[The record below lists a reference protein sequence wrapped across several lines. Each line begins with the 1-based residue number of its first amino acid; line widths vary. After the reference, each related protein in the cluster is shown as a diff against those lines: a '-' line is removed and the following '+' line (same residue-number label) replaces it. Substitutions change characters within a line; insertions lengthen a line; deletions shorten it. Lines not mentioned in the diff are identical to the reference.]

1 MRILHAI
8 IVHGALLG
16 ITVDALGTPPPVKPR
31 ADDSTTS
38 VVVSIPGSTQAA
50 EELPDFIPGAYI
62 VELDDDNTDDG
73 DVDAAASFYRTLAD
87 EDGIEVEHRMDLSS
101 RLFKG
106 ASFQVRDVT
115 TTKRDGN
122 REQRTPLQLLAQ
134 IKAKPRV
141 KNAWPVRIV
150 KLKEPRASSGGRAGF
165 PLTAAAAATSLAKKR
180 DGNNNN
186 TTDAEDTFS
195 PHIATQID
203 KLRGEGI
210 TGKGIRIAIVD
221 SGVDWKHPALGACF
235 GTGSPAC
242 VVEAGYD
249 FTGDDFLPPGTP
261 QPDDDPYD
269 DCVGHGT
276 HVAGIIAAQLQGN
289 EYGFTGAAPGARLAA
304 YRAWGCR
311 ATSTTEI
318 LIQAFVRAWEDGAD
332 VISCSDGECVVF
344 YLSNPFL
351 GFLSP

>member
-1 MRILHAI
+1 MRILHTI

-16 ITVDALGTPPPVKPR
+16 IAIKALGTPPVKPR
-31 ADDSTTS
+31 ADDGATPFVS
-38 VVVSIPGSTQAA
+38 VPDSTQAA
-50 EELPDFIPGAYI
+50 EEPSDFIPGAYI
-62 VELDDDNTDDG
+62 VELDDDVTDDG
-73 DVDAAASFYRTLAD
+73 DVDAASFYRTLAD

-106 ASFQVRDVT
+106 ASFQVRDST
-115 TTKRDGN
+115 TTKERDDHKH
-122 REQRTPLQLLAQ
+122 EQMTQFLAQ

-150 KLKEPRASSGGRAGF
+150 KLKEPRVSNGGRANF
-165 PLTAAAAATSLAKKR
+165 PLMATSSLAKR
-180 DGNNNN
+180 EGSNNT

-195 PHIATQID
+195 PHIATQVD
-203 KLRGEGI
+203 RLRAEGI

-221 SGVDWKHPALGACF
+221 SGVDWKHPALGGCF
-235 GTGSPAC
+235 GTAAGC

-249 FTGDDFLPPGTP
+249 FTGDDFLPPGAP
-261 QPDDDPYD
+261 APDDDPYD

-276 HVAGIIAAQLQGN
+276 HVAGIIAAQLDGN
-289 EYGFTGAAPGARLAA
+289 EYGFTGAAPGAKLAA

-344 YLSNPFL
+344 
-351 GFLSP
+351 

>member
-1 MRILHAI
+1 MRILQAI

-16 ITVDALGTPPPVKPR
+16 ITVNALGTPPVKSR
-31 ADDSTTS
+31 ADDGATP
-38 VVVSIPGSTQAA
+38 VVSVLDSTQAA
-50 EELPDFIPGAYI
+50 EELSDFIPGAYI
-62 VELDDDNTDDG
+62 VELDDDVTDDG
-73 DVDAAASFYRTLAD
+73 DVDAASFYRTLAD

-106 ASFQVRDVT
+106 ASFQVRDAT
-115 TTKRDGN
+115 TAKKRDSN
-122 REQRTPLQLLAQ
+122 KHEQTTQFLAQ

-150 KLKEPRASSGGRAGF
+150 KLKEPRVSNGRRANF
-165 PLTAAAAATSLAKKR
+165 PLMATSSLAKR
-180 DGNNNN
+180 EEGNN
-186 TTDAEDTFS
+186 TTADAEDTFS
-195 PHIATQID
+195 PHIATQVD
-203 KLRGEGI
+203 QLRAEGI
-210 TGKGIRIAIVD
+210 TGKGVRIAIVD
-221 SGVDWKHPALGACF
+221 SGVDWKHPALGGCF
-235 GTGSPAC
+235 GTAAGC

-261 QPDDDPYD
+261 APDDDPYD

-276 HVAGIIAAQLQGN
+276 HVAGIIAAQLEGN
-289 EYGFTGAAPGARLAA
+289 EYGFTGAAPGAKLAA

-344 YLSNPFL
+344 
-351 GFLSP
+351 